1 MIWRLQMAP
10 QRKVALTVIFGL
22 GFIVCGVSIFRVVL
36 ATQMNKADFT
46 YNEAKLGIITN
57 LEAYLGIIIACL
69 SMFPPTLKKML
80 GNKAGPDSRNVISS
94 SVARLR
100 FKSSRPR
107 LFRKFDDLYPLTDL
121 EGTQNEITG
130 PDGKLNSSVEDST
143 IKMHHQSA
151 IKVKQ
156 DWDFRS
162 DSAI

>member
-1 MIWRLQMAP
+1 ML
-10 QRKVALTVIFGL
+10 
-22 GFIVCGVSIFRVVL
+22 
-36 ATQMNKADFT
+36 
-46 YNEAKLGIITN
+46 
-57 LEAYLGIIIACL
+57 
-69 SMFPPTLKKML
+69 PPTLKKML
-80 GNKAGPDSRNVISS
+80 GNKDGPDSRNVISS

-100 FKSSRPR
+100 FKRSRPS

-130 PDGKLNSSVEDST
+130 PDGKSSSSLEDST

-162 DSAI
+162 DGAI